1 MKEEMRRV
9 LSDPH
14 CPPSSLDYPV
24 AHPRHAL
31 SLAAREVG
39 DLEAYLHR
47 LFKSVQD
54 EVSSGLGAEAVGND
68 HQKERNKDD
77 KWVAD
82 RALSCSSCAVAAKR
96 GRGDGTCQLGASGG
110 LRVPRTGG
118 QTDFAVGRYRRGSR
132 RACTVKGRSD
142 LPR

>member
-24 AHPRHAL
+24 ARPRHAV

-54 EVSSGLGAEAVGND
+54 EVSNGLGAEAVGND
-68 HQKERNKDD
+68 H
-77 KWVAD
+77 
-82 RALSCSSCAVAAKR
+82 
-96 GRGDGTCQLGASGG
+96 
-110 LRVPRTGG
+110 
-118 QTDFAVGRYRRGSR
+118 
-132 RACTVKGRSD
+132 
-142 LPR
+142 